1 MKLALLAG
9 LGYTLNSVAAAQFY
23 PLTRNNE
30 IPSAIEPYAVGDSVL
45 VDCIQRNI
53 DNGEH
58 KFDDQQRIIYGPF
71 PTCKE
76 TGKPLLFRY
85 GINED
90 INCTIGFTDELYHLF
105 QLYIHEDSPFTCR
118 IPFSKE
124 RNYLE
129 KGGAHV
135 PLTFNLRGEVHDS
148 HVDVD
153 SAVNVIITTPSSGLP
168 EQNTFVSAI
177 AWSSGTNATRVVIGD
192 YLTLQLAVRWFTS
205 LPPADGSANF
215 KENGLPY
222 YDGFYKLPMASI
234 PISYT
239 VFYGYLALVAA
250 AASAVSLGFGYNFI
264 NVRLSKNSYRALD
277 AESHTSK
284 RD

>member
-1 MKLALLAG
+1 MRPAYFPLALWLS
-9 LGYTLNSVAAAQFY
+9 TVAAQQFY
-23 PLTRNNE
+23 PLTRKND
-30 IPSAIEPYAVGDSVL
+30 IPTAIEPYAFGDTVL

-76 TGKPLLFRY
+76 TGKPLQFRY
-85 GINED
+85 GVNED

-105 QLYIHEDSPFTCR
+105 QLYIHEDAPFTCR
-118 IPFSKE
+118 VPFSKE

-129 KGGAHV
+129 KGGAHI

-153 SAVNVIITTPSSGLP
+153 SSVNVILTTPSNGVP
-168 EQNTFVSAI
+168 QQNTFVSAV
-177 AWSSGTNATRVVIGD
+177 AWSSGTNATRVVIGE
-192 YLTLQLAVRWFTS
+192 YLTLQLAVRWYSS
-205 LPPADGSANF
+205 LLPVDGNANF
-215 KENGLPY
+215 KDNGLPY
-222 YDGFYKLPMASI
+222 YDGFYKLPMAFV

-239 VFYGYLALVAA
+239 VLYVYLGLVAA

-264 NVRLSKNSYRALD
+264 NLRLTRNSYRSLD
-277 AESHTSK
+277 TESHISK